1 MRRDLTT
8 ELREE
13 SAVTMEKAM
22 VKKDG
27 GSRKALKDYDEAE
40 SRIRLADDEI
50 EELELNTRGDGYD

>member
-1 MRRDLTT
+1 MGRDLAT